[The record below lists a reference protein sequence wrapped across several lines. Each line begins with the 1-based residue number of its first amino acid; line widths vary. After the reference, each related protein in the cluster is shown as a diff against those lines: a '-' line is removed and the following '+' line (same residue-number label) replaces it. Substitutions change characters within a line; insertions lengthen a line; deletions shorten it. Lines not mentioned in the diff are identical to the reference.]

1 MISREVSFESK
12 VCLTLKLSLNPS
24 VHGEQAGLV
33 LYLDDDHY
41 CKVVREWIGS
51 LKALAIVSARE
62 EEGKGKALKVEALEG
77 KVISLRMVKLGDRV
91 VCFGCAESE
100 EKFKL
105 LSDTTLPKKEG
116 AELKLALVSAGAKG
130 DVDHWAE
137 FHSLTI

>member
-62 EEGKGKALKVEALEG
+62 EEGKGKAFEG
-77 KVISLRMVKLGDRV
+77 GSPRRESHIFTYGQTRRPSGVFWLCRV
-91 VCFGCAESE
+91 RGEVQV
-100 EKFKL
+100 
-105 LSDTTLPKKEG
+105 TL
-116 AELKLALVSAGAKG
+116 
-130 DVDHWAE
+130 
-137 FHSLTI
+137 